1 MPRHFTPAE
10 ANAALAEVRPLA
22 EDLIQRRDAE
32 RRAQGVRAELA
43 AQIAGNG
50 GGIDAQ
56 RIADAEAELER
67 ARVHVAQTVNEIHE
81 LGAIVK
87 DPDEGLVD
95 FPALH
100 DGEEVL
106 LCWRVGEDEVAW
118 WHTLEDGFAGRKPL
132 PFE

>member
-1 MPRHFTPAE
+1 M
-10 ANAALAEVRPLA
+10 
-22 EDLIQRRDAE
+22 
-32 RRAQGVRAELA
+32 
-43 AQIAGNG
+43 
-50 GGIDAQ
+50 
-56 RIADAEAELER
+56 
-67 ARVHVAQTVNEIHE
+67 NEIHE

-95 FPALH
+95 FPARH
-100 DGEEVL
+100 DGEDVL

>member
-1 MPRHFTPAE
+1 MPRFFTPDE
-10 ANAALAEVRPLA
+10 ANAALVAVRPLA
-22 EDLIQRRDAE
+22 EELIEHRIAE
-32 RRAQGVRAELA
+32 RVAQAARAELA
-43 AQIAGNG
+43 TQIAGNG
-50 GGIDAQ
+50 GGIDAR

-67 ARVHVAQTVNEIHE
+67 TRVQVAQTVNQIHE

-106 LCWRVGEDEVAW
+106 LCWRVGEEEVAW
-118 WHTLEDGFAGRKPL
+118 WHSLEDGFAGRKPL